1 MKGREAGSQEA
12 GSRRAGAR
20 GIGGEYAVIRA
31 LLGPVLRTLPWRALA
46 VAGALGL
53 VFAGLPRLWSW
64 ESLPPLRAAA
74 LCLALGLAFLLDD
87 PARHTTA
94 AVPTRRPVR
103 TGLRLALVAPV
114 AALWWTA
121 VLLLAPGRPPAG
133 PVTLEA
139 AALAALA
146 LAGAASAV
154 RWSDAAEPGAATA
167 AWLLFAASAGVLLL
181 PGRWSLYVG
190 PADPQWGAGH
200 VRWAALLAVGVLV
213 WAVAGPEPLRARRVT
228 SVMHRRPA
236 RFGE

>member
-1 MKGREAGSQEA
+1 MRTSSGE
-12 GSRRAGAR
+12 R

-53 VFAGLPRLWSW
+53 VFAGLPRLWPW

-121 VLLLAPGRPPAG
+121 VLLLAPGRP
-133 PVTLEA
+133 
-139 AALAALA
+139 
-146 LAGAASAV
+146 
-154 RWSDAAEPGAATA
+154 R
-167 AWLLFAASAGVLLL
+167 
-181 PGRWSLYVG
+181 PGR
-190 PADPQWGAGH
+190 
-200 VRWAALLAVGVLV
+200 
-213 WAVAGPEPLRARRVT
+213 
-228 SVMHRRPA
+228 
-236 RFGE
+236 